1 MTLWTSLLLVVT
13 PEKIFPGDAPDPL
26 PSKAL
31 PKPPE
36 KKEREEKGR
45 KRGKGKKEGRGILCD
60 CRSRD
65 RCPCHALL
73 LSLIITNSELKLL
86 LKRFSSSVVNGP

>member
-1 MTLWTSLLLVVT
+1 MTLWTSPLLVVT

-26 PSKAL
+26 PLKAL

-45 KRGKGKKEGRGILCD
+45 KRGEGEEGR
-60 CRSRD
+60 
-65 RCPCHALL
+65 
-73 LSLIITNSELKLL
+73 
-86 LKRFSSSVVNGP
+86 NGNFV